1 MKRHP
6 REPATL
12 TLNKHLASDIGQS
25 NLQLRSAL
33 ERSHV
38 LRTRIKF
45 LPALGVRVVT
55 VGGFKIYFLTLCP
68 VANY

>member
-6 REPATL
+6 REPAAL
-12 TLNKHLASDIGQS
+12 TLNKHLAGDIGQS

-38 LRTRIKF
+38 LRIRIKF

-55 VGGFKIYFLTLCP
+55 VGGFKVYFFNAVP
-68 VANY
+68 GG